1 MKKTIIIYY
10 SKTGNNKFLATK
22 IAKELN
28 SDIEEIKPK
37 LNAHLL
43 LMMGLNFGNK
53 KLKHD
58 LLEYERVILCGPVW
72 MGQLIKPLKSFAIK
86 NEQQIKDLVFVS
98 CCGTS
103 FEQKDKK
110 YGHGKVFTEMQ
121 RLLNLKCS
129 MCQAIPSSLLLTEEE
144 KEDQQSVMAAR
155 LNESNFK
162 GEILDTFNRFI
173 EKLK

>member
-22 IAKELN
+22 IAEELN
-28 SDIEEIKPK
+28 SDIEELKPK
-37 LNAHLL
+37 FNAQIF
-43 LMMGLNFGNK
+43 LMMGLDFGNK
-53 KLKHD
+53 KLNHD
-58 LLEYERVILCGPVW
+58 LSDYERVILCGPVW

-86 NEQQIKDLVFVS
+86 NEPQIKELVFVS

-103 FEQKDKK
+103 FELKDKK
-110 YGHGKVFTEMQ
+110 YGHGKVFKEMQ
-121 RLLNLKCS
+121 GLLNSKCS
-129 MCQAIPSSLLLTEEE
+129 LCQALPVSLLLSEEE
-144 KEDQQSVMAAR
+144 KDDQQSVMAAR
-155 LNESNFK
+155 LDESKFK